1 MKPSAKCLRRGG
13 GIRRGGRRGGCR
25 GSCRR
30 RRCRRRRVGRSGG
43 WLTRRDAEGVRFG
56 GAPVLLFLL
65 APAGGRCEHWLQLRA
80 LRTARAVPPG
90 LAPSFPR
97 DVVPASGPAEV
108 TAPACASVARC
119 GCQSRA
125 VARCGRQSRAVA
137 PCGLR
142 HFPLALT
149 EALLASLLPHVSA
162 LLPRLNTLEV
172 SAHVCCRVRGGSAS
186 HPTSRSGDL
195 LSAAV
200 PMRRVRFRSSSR
212 RDLFNRLDLFLRRR
226 GSHIPSALVQ
236 HKGRR
241 PVATLCCRLRRC
253 AGGFSSG
260 GSHRKTLVTQR
271 AGAQCCADG
280 GDSQRT
286 NDRDAHNPHVVHIRR
301 LGRL

>member
-1 MKPSAKCLRRGG
+1 MKPSAKCLRRRG
-13 GIRRGGRRGGCR
+13 GIRRGGRRC
-25 GSCRR
+25 SCRR
-30 RRCRRRRVGRSGG
+30 CSCRRRRVGRSGG
-43 WLTRRDAEGVRFG
+43 WLTRRDAERVRFG

-65 APAGGRCEHWLQLRA
+65 APAGGRAVWLQLRA

-90 LAPSFPR
+90 LAPSLPR

-125 VARCGRQSRAVA
+125 VARCGRRSRAVA

-162 LLPRLNTLEV
+162 LLPRLDTLEV
-172 SAHVCCRVRGGSAS
+172 SAHIRCRVRGGSAS
-186 HPTSRSGDL
+186 HPTHASC
-195 LSAAV
+195 SAAV
-200 PMRRVRFRSSSR
+200 PRRRVRFRSSSR
-212 RDLFNRLDLFLRRR
+212 RDLFNRLDLFIRRR
-226 GSHIPSALVQ
+226 GSHFPPALVQ
-236 HKGRR
+236 REGRR
-241 PVATLCCRLRRC
+241 PVATLCYCLRRC
-253 AGGFSSG
+253 AGGFGSG

-286 NDRDAHNPHVVHIRR
+286 NDRHAHDPHVLHIRR